1 MKTVLML
8 SRFFPPAFDVGG
20 KRAYRFA
27 RYLGRYGWRAVVL
40 TERVPTDRR
49 TDDTPLDLPPEVEV
63 VREYLPRFGR
73 FYGNTGTDGTN
84 PAPVAAPS
92 DRASLLRWPIAS
104 DLWLAPRFAWLVD
117 TLAER
122 FRPDAVFASSSPY
135 SALVF
140 GAIYKAMTGTP
151 LCLDLR
157 DPWTLNFLQQGK
169 PAWAQRVDA
178 CAERR
183 LFDYADQV
191 TVTCASARDAYRAL
205 YPHLP
210 ASKIA
215 CVYNS
220 FDPAQRALDLS
231 PASPESARPLTLVHF
246 GNCYGARTLAPV
258 LQALAAL
265 RARGALFEGQVTLRN
280 FGRLSVADLEL
291 ADRLGIAD
299 VLVAAPVVPYAEGIA
314 QLAAADLQV
323 LLGYGE
329 HTLFVPAKLYDYM
342 LAGAPILCVSPESE
356 LSAMVRA
363 TGRGVAAERHE
374 ADTIERAILAA
385 LDRLAVHPS
394 PTPAADAAAAYSSP
408 ETARQLAALLDA
420 LVSPHA

>member
-27 RYLGRYGWRAVVL
+27 RYLGQHGWRAVVL

-49 TDDTPLDLPPEVEV
+49 TDDTPVDLPPEVEV

-73 FYGNTGTDGTN
+73 FYGNAGTDGTN
-84 PAPVAAPS
+84 PTPVAAS
-92 DRASLLRWPIAS
+92 SGRASLLRWPIAS

-117 TLAER
+117 SLAER
-122 FRPDAVFASSSPY
+122 YRPDAVFASSSPY
-135 SALVF
+135 TALVF

-169 PAWAQRVDA
+169 PAWAQRVDTF
-178 CAERR
+178 AERR

-210 ASKIA
+210 ADKIQ
-215 CVYNS
+215 CIYNS
-220 FDPAQRALDLS
+220 FDPAQRPE
-231 PASPESARPLTLVHF
+231 PAPVEANSPLTLVHF
-246 GNCYGARTLAPV
+246 GNCYGARSLAPI
-258 LQALAAL
+258 LQAIASL
-265 RARGALFEGQVTLRN
+265 RARGALAAGQVRLRN

-291 ADRLGIAD
+291 AATLGVAD
-299 VLVAAPVVPYAEGIA
+299 ALEAAPVVPYAEGIA
-314 QLAAADLQV
+314 QLAAADLQI

-329 HTLFVPAKLYDYM
+329 HTLFVPAKLYDYL
-342 LAGAPILCVSPESE
+342 LAGAPILCVTPESE

-363 TGRGVAAERHE
+363 TGRGVAAELHE
-374 ADTIERAILAA
+374 THAIERALLDA
-385 LDRLAVHPS
+385 LDRR
-394 PTPAADAAAAYSSP
+394 AAPLRAPHASDAAAQYSSP
-408 ETARQLAALLDA
+408 ETARQLATLLDA
-420 LVSPHA
+420 LVSHRP

>member
-63 VREYLPRFGR
+63 VREYLPGFGR
-73 FYGNTGTDGTN
+73 FYGNAGTDGTN

-92 DRASLLRWPIAS
+92 GRASPLRWPIAS
-104 DLWLAPRFAWLVD
+104 DIWLAPRFAWLVD

-122 FRPDAVFASSSPY
+122 YRPDAVFASSSPY

-157 DPWTLNFLQQGK
+157 DPWSLNFLQQGK

-178 CAERR
+178 YTERR
-183 LFDYADQV
+183 LFEYADQV

-210 ASKIA
+210 SDKIS

-220 FDPAQRALDLS
+220 FDPAQRPQ
-231 PASPESARPLTLVHF
+231 PAHRAPNAPLTLVHF

-258 LQALAAL
+258 LHALAAL
-265 RARGALFEGQVTLRN
+265 RSRGALPAGQVTLRN
-280 FGRLSVADLEL
+280 YGRLSVADLEL
-291 ADRLGIAD
+291 ADRLGVAD
-299 VLVAAPVVPYAEGIA
+299 ALVAAPVVPYAEGIA

-329 HTLFVPAKLYDYM
+329 HTLFVPAKLYDYL

-356 LSAMVRA
+356 LSTMVRA
-363 TGRGVAAERHE
+363 TGRGVAAEQHE
-374 ADTIERAILAA
+374 TDTIERAILAA
-385 LDRLAVHPS
+385 RDRRAASSSLASAP
-394 PTPAADAAAAYSSP
+394 DAAAYSSP